1 VTVIAMPREMA
12 TLGKDVALGVAKE
25 LGLQV
30 VHRELVERDIAER
43 MDVNRSTVHQF
54 LEGTPRLWDR
64 WKLDPKKLYRQTAQE
79 MLELAEKGNVLIRG
93 WGAVSLLR
101 SVPHVLCIRVCA
113 PMDFRIKVLME
124 RLDLDSEE
132 VARNEIVKND
142 KAHERSASL
151 RNVSGWTNATNFDLV
166 LNTERVPVA
175 HCVEQIKQLAASNAF
190 SETLKSAQVLSD
202 MLTKTRI
209 RNALSLKEDVEI
221 LDRDPNH
228 YLRPIRRPTRR
239 TS

>member
-1 VTVIAMPREMA
+1 MTVIAMPREMA
-12 TLGKDVALGVAKE
+12 TLGKDVALGVAEE

-43 MDVNRSTVHQF
+43 MDIDRSTVHQF
-54 LEGTPRLWDR
+54 LEGTPQLWDR

-93 WGAVSLLR
+93 WGAVTLLR
-101 SVPHVLCIRVCA
+101 SVPHVLCVRICA
-113 PMDFRIKVLME
+113 PMEFRIKVLME
-124 RLDLDSEE
+124 RLGLGSED
-132 VARNEIVKND
+132 VAKSEIVKND
-142 KAHERSASL
+142 KAHERSARL
-151 RNVSGWTNATNFDLV
+151 RNVSDWSNATNFDLV

-175 HCVEQIKQLAASNAF
+175 RCVEQINHLAASDAF
-190 SETLKSAQVLSD
+190 SETPESAQVLSD
-202 MLTKTRI
+202 MLTKTRL

-221 LDRDPNH
+221 LDNDPNQH
-228 YLRPIRRPTRR
+228 LRPSGKPRR